1 LKVVLIVTFVIV
13 VSASP
18 RSLKV
23 QETAHEI
30 ARSVKASSEYTLE
43 EKEEIL
49 ANLKAINK
57 DAKEYPTAH
66 GHHKTELKNDLHERM
81 SALKTEMHEE
91 KHFEEEDEEAV
102 ATKINNIHNDIKA
115 VKAELKESHLTGSK
129 KSRAKALVRQLEQGY
144 NELSQQTTKA
154 GRREV
159 ARSMK
164 AAAAELKEFMQ
175 PAVHKQSLEEKKE
188 KILSLVRSAEEEYAS
203 KDLSS
208 SVKSQI
214 HRQFE
219 AMKTEL
225 ESEDSAHELKMNL
238 KEKLQAIKDLE
249 SKDLEEKQDDNNDF
263 EEESAADEE

>member
-1 LKVVLIVTFVIV
+1 
-13 VSASP
+13 
-18 RSLKV
+18 
-23 QETAHEI
+23 
-30 ARSVKASSEYTLE
+30 
-43 EKEEIL
+43 
-49 ANLKAINK
+49 
-57 DAKEYPTAH
+57 
-66 GHHKTELKNDLHERM
+66 
-81 SALKTEMHEE
+81 MHEE
-91 KHFEEEDEEAV
+91 KHFEEEDEEV
-102 ATKINNIHNDIKA
+102 VSNKIANIHNDIKA
-115 VKAELKESHLTGSK
+115 VKAELKASHLTGSK
-129 KSRAKALVRQLEQGY
+129 KTRAKALVRQLEQGY

-164 AAAAELKEFMQ
+164 VAASELKEFMQ
-175 PAVHKQSLEEKKE
+175 PEVHQPSLEEKKE
-188 KILSLVRSAEEEYAS
+188 KIMSLVRSAEEEYAS

-219 AMKTEL
+219 SMKTEL

-249 SKDLEEKQDDNNDF
+249 AKDLEEKNQGDDNDF